1 MKSLKEQPISG
12 IYVRKCLK
20 EKHKNRSKV
29 ESSSWQIGSPTDG
42 KIVVEKGIYRN
53 NNKLQMQG

>member
-20 EKHKNRSKV
+20 EKHKDRSKV

-42 KIVVEKGIYRN
+42 KM
-53 NNKLQMQG
+53 L

>member
-1 MKSLKEQPISG
+1 MKSLKENTISG

-20 EKHKNRSKV
+20 EKHKDPSKV
-29 ESSSWQIGSPTDG
+29 ENSSRQIGSPNDG
-42 KIVVEKGIYRN
+42 KIVVENGIYKN

>member
-1 MKSLKEQPISG
+1 MKSLKDHTIAG
-12 IYVRKCLK
+12 VYVRKCLK
-20 EKHKNRSKV
+20 EKHKDPSKV
-29 ESSSWQIGSPTDG
+29 ESRSRQIASPNDG